1 MVSLISKTNK
11 DDLEDFDKGPLTD
24 LENRKIRKILRD
36 QERMEWFWASA
47 RIWIGWVL
55 AGAASIYA
63 GKDWI
68 NKLLKAV
75 FS

>member
-11 DDLEDFDKGPLTD
+11 DELEDFDRGPLSE

-47 RIWIGWVL
+47 RIWIGWIA
-55 AGAASIYA
+55 AGVASIYA
-63 GKDWI
+63 AKDWI